1 MVWQALTDFE
11 NDYEIEVEPPHRI
24 RRRRDGRFVSQWLAN
39 SGYVRVRLNGR
50 NYLYH
55 RILARHFIPNPDNL
69 PQVDHIDRNKTNN
82 SIENLRWVS
91 AGENLRNRTMRP
103 YGRYE
108 YLNTAPNDLIEITQY
123 NDFEYPANKYFFCGG
138 NDRVVMRINDHKWQ
152 WLAQTPQNGY
162 LRINM
167 KDTNGRNHQI
177 CVHKLIRHF
186 RNEPQ
191 NDENVDE

>member
-24 RRRRDGRFVSQWLAN
+24 RKRSNMRIVSQFVDNA
-39 SGYVRVRLNGR
+39 GYVRVKLNGEQ
-50 NYLYH
+50 YYYH
-55 RILARHFIPNPDNL
+55 RILARHFIQNPNNL
-69 PQVDHIDRNKTNN
+69 PCVDHIDRNKTNN

-91 AGENLRNRTMRP
+91 ISDNNRNKD
-103 YGRYE
+103 RYRQQPRE
-108 YLNTAPNDLIEITQY
+108 YLNTAPDDLIEITQY
-123 NDFEYPANKYFFCGG
+123 NDFEYPANKYFFVGR
-138 NDRVVMRINDHKWQ
+138 NDSVVMRINDHKWLL
-152 WLAQTPQNGY
+152 LAQTPHNGY

-167 KDTNGRNHQI
+167 KDTNGRNHI
-177 CVHKLIRHF
+177 IYMHKLIRHF

>member
-11 NDYEIEVEPPHRI
+11 NDYEIELENPHRI
-24 RRRRDGRFVSQWLAN
+24 RKRSNKRIVSQFVIYD
-39 SGYVRVRLNGR
+39 YVRVRLNGR

-55 RILARHFIPNPDNL
+55 RILARHFIPNPANL

-103 YGRYE
+103 YGNRA
-108 YLNTAPNDLIEITQY
+108 YLNTAPNDVTEITSF
-123 NDFEYPANKYFFCGG
+123 NDVEYPANKYYFCFE
-138 NDRVVMRINDHKWQ
+138 NDSVVLRINDHKWQ
-152 WLAQTPQNGY
+152 WLNQTQHNEY

-167 KDTNGRNHQI
+167 KDINGRNHQI
-177 CVHKLIRHF
+177 YMRKLIRHF

-191 NDENVDE
+191 NDENVGE

>member
-11 NDYEIEVEPPHRI
+11 NDYEIEVETPHRI
-24 RRRRDGRFVSQWLAN
+24 RKRSNKRIVSQYVNN
-39 SGYVRVRLNGR
+39 STGYVLVYLNGR

-55 RILARHFIPNPDNL
+55 RILARHFIPNPENL

-108 YLNTAPNDLIEITQY
+108 YLITAPNDLIEITQY
-123 NDFEYPANKYFFCGG
+123 NGFEFPPNKYFFCGE
-138 NDRVVMRINDHKWQ
+138 NNRVLMRINDNNWQ
-152 WLAQTPQNGY
+152 LLNQTEHNNY

-167 KDTNGRNHQI
+167 KDVNGRYHHI
-177 CVHKLIRHF
+177 YVHRIIEHF

-191 NDENVDE
+191 NNA

>member
-11 NDYEIEVEPPHRI
+11 NDYEIEVENPHRI
-24 RRRRDGRFVSQWLAN
+24 RKRSNKRIVSQ
-39 SGYVRVRLNGR
+39 YVNRDYVCVKLNGR

-55 RILARHFIPNPDNL
+55 RILARHFIPNPENL

-108 YLNTAPNDLIEITQY
+108 YLNSI
-123 NDFEYPANKYFFCGG
+123 
-138 NDRVVMRINDHKWQ
+138 
-152 WLAQTPQNGY
+152 
-162 LRINM
+162 
-167 KDTNGRNHQI
+167 
-177 CVHKLIRHF
+177 
-186 RNEPQ
+186 
-191 NDENVDE
+191 

>member
-11 NDYEIEVEPPHRI
+11 NDYEIEVEHPHRI
-24 RRRRDGRFVSQWLAN
+24 RKRSNKRIVSQFVN
-39 SGYVRVRLNGR
+39 NDYVCVKLNGR

-55 RILARHFIPNPDNL
+55 RILARHFVPNPDNL

-91 AGENLRNRTMRP
+91 AGENMRNRTMRP

-108 YLNTAPNDLIEITQY
+108 YLITAPNDLIEITQY
-123 NDFEYPANKYFFCGG
+123 NDFEYPANKYFLCGEH
-138 NDRVVMRINDHKWQ
+138 DSVVMRINDHKW
-152 WLAQTPQNGY
+152 LLLGQTPHFGY

-167 KDTNGRNHQI
+167 RDINGRNHRI
-177 CVHKLIRHF
+177 HVHKLIRHF

-191 NDENVDE
+191 NGENV

>member
-11 NDYEIEVEPPHRI
+11 NDYEIEVESPHRI
-24 RRRRDGRFVSQWLAN
+24 RKRSNKRIVSQFVN
-39 SGYVRVRLNGR
+39 NDYVRVRLNGR

-69 PQVDHIDRNKTNN
+69 PQVDHIDRDKTNN

-108 YLNTAPNDLIEITQY
+108 YLNTAPNDVTEITSF
-123 NDFEYPANKYFFCGG
+123 NDVEYPANKYYFCFE
-138 NDRVVMRINDHKWQ
+138 NDSVVLRINDHKWLL
-152 WLAQTPQNGY
+152 LAQTTHSGY

-177 CVHKLIRHF
+177 YMHNLIRHF

-191 NDENVDE
+191 NDENV

>member
-11 NDYEIEVEPPHRI
+11 NDYEIEVETPHRI
-24 RRRRDGRFVSQWLAN
+24 RKRSNKRIVSQ
-39 SGYVRVRLNGR
+39 YVNRDYVCVCLNGR

-55 RILARHFIPNPDNL
+55 RILARHFIPNPENL

-108 YLNTAPNDLIEITQY
+108 YLITAPNDLIEITQY
-123 NDFEYPANKYFFCGG
+123 NDFEYPANKYYFCGE
-138 NDRVVMRINDHKWQ
+138 NDSVVMRINDHKW
-152 WLAQTPQNGY
+152 LLLGQTPHFGY

-167 KDTNGRNHQI
+167 RDINGRNHQI
-177 CVHKLIRHF
+177 CMHKLIRHF

>member
-24 RRRRDGRFVSQWLAN
+24 RKRSNKRIVSQFVERT
-39 SGYVRVRLNGR
+39 GYVCVHLNR
-50 NYLYH
+50 EKYYYH

-108 YLNTAPNDLIEITQY
+108 YLNTAPNDVTEITSF
-123 NDFEYPANKYFFCGG
+123 NDVEYPANKYYFCFE
-138 NDRVVMRINDHKWQ
+138 NDRVVKRINEHKWQ

-177 CVHKLIRHF
+177 YMHNLIRHF

-191 NDENVDE
+191 NDENV